1 MESSARRKRQ
11 AAGPRF
17 RQTSPGLY
25 VPSSVNEGVVEQRIF
40 EQGHRIR
47 SYGAVTGWAALRWRG
62 AAFFDGVSR
71 GGVTLP
77 VPLVVGKNHLAKDPR
92 VSISEA
98 HIAPSE
104 RTWNG
109 GIWCA
114 TVQRALFDEM
124 RHARGVRSAVVAM
137 DMAAAAGLISVDLM
151 IRYAGLRP
159 AWTGVPLVREALAL
173 ASNDSCSPPETD
185 LRLIWVIDAQLDPP
199 LCNRPV
205 FDLAG
210 NLLGYPD
217 LLDPVSGTVGEYDGL
232 DHREAERHRKD
243 VEREA
248 RYRDHGL
255 EYFTIVG
262 PDMRRRDKVVERI
275 RSTRRR
281 ALFLSPDQRRWTL
294 EPPSWWPQADDL
306 DTRLVRTQDAAYL
319 VRD

>member
-1 MESSARRKRQ
+1 MRGSRIRIIPREWTPAKLAQRVRSRGTTRDVPCLIHGGARRARCRRIWWHPFAWIRMESSARRKRQ

-137 DMAAAAGLISVDLM
+137 DMAAAAWTDLSRPDDPVRRAQTRLDGCSSCARGAGIGLERQLFAPGDRPAPDLGD
-151 IRYAGLRP
+151 RRAAGSTAVQPTGLRSGRQS
-159 AWTGVPLVREALAL
+159 AGI
-173 ASNDSCSPPETD
+173 SGPP
-185 LRLIWVIDAQLDPP
+185 R
-199 LCNRPV
+199 
-205 FDLAG
+205 
-210 NLLGYPD
+210 
-217 LLDPVSGTVGEYDGL
+217 SG
-232 DHREAERHRKD
+232 
-243 VEREA
+243 
-248 RYRDHGL
+248 
-255 EYFTIVG
+255 
-262 PDMRRRDKVVERI
+262 
-275 RSTRRR
+275 
-281 ALFLSPDQRRWTL
+281 
-294 EPPSWWPQADDL
+294 
-306 DTRLVRTQDAAYL
+306 
-319 VRD
+319 VRDCG